1 MKQSFTIPRASVAA
15 GDPAALLA
23 DIIDATGSETE
34 AAGILRSLERMGTD
48 PTIDF
53 FEISPVTGRRS
64 HGGPQTN
71 TWRVHADRGIKE
83 TDESAV

>member
-1 MKQSFTIPRASVAA
+1 MSQSFTIQREAVAA
-15 GDPAALLA
+15 GDPSALLA
-23 DIIDATGSETE
+23 DIINATGSEIE

-53 FEISPVTGRRS
+53 FEITPVTGRRS
-64 HGGPQTN
+64 HGGPVTN
-71 TWRVHADRGIKE
+71 TWRVHADRGVKE